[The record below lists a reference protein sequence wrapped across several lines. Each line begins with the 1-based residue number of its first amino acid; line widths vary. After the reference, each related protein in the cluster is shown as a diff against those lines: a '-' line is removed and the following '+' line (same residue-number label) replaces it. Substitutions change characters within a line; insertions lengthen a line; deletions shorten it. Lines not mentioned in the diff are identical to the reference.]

1 MQFTASL
8 LSAIYLGLLTS
19 ISPCP
24 LATNIAGISY
34 ISKRITHPVLV
45 LLTGFIYTFGR
56 TLTYVLLS
64 VIIVKSLSDIPILS
78 HILQKYMNKVIGPFL
93 ILVGMFLLE
102 LIQLNINISF
112 VSDKLGE
119 KIQKTGFVGA
129 FILGIIFALS
139 FCPTSAA
146 FFFGGLI
153 PLATQNDSSFIIPL
167 FYGISTG
174 IPVIVFAF
182 LISFGTSKIGKA
194 FNFLSSAEFWA
205 RKVPGCVLI
214 IVGIYLTLINIFKL
228 QIDF

>member
-1 MQFTASL
+1 MQFTASI

-34 ISKRITHPVLV
+34 ISKRITHPLLV
-45 LLTGFIYTFGR
+45 LLTGCIYTFGR
-56 TLTYVLLS
+56 SLTYILLS
-64 VIIVKSLSDIPILS
+64 IIIVKSLSDVPILS

-102 LIQLNINISF
+102 LIPLNINVSF
-112 VSDKLGE
+112 SSDKLGE
-119 KIQKTGFVGA
+119 KIQKTGLFGA

-174 IPVIVFAF
+174 IPVIIFAF
-182 LISFGTSKIGKA
+182 LISFGTSKISKT

-205 RKVPGCVLI
+205 RRVTGI
-214 IVGIYLTLINIFKL
+214 IFIMVGIYLTLINIFKISL
-228 QIDF
+228 I